1 MASEFVVA
9 PQHAQHIL
17 NHVFTTAKPGQYTI
31 RASPTAAVPRSDQ
44 QAAHPV
50 QPLPPLY
57 QPTSWQPSLTPSP
70 LSPPSCSVSTA
81 KADSSSKDS
90 KGDTLTVTDN
100 RSGKSIVIPIKHNTV
115 EAVAFQKLSSLQL
128 YDPGFMNTCSATSRI
143 CEIKGGQGI
152 LRYRGYPIEQLAEQS
167 TFLEVAFLLIYGELP
182 NATQLDYFDKRVMR
196 HTFVHED
203 LKKAISSFRYDAHP
217 MGMLISTIAALSTF
231 HPEANPALVGQDV
244 YKDMQLRNKQIHRI
258 IGCMPT
264 MAAFVYR
271 HRIGRPFVNP
281 SGRDM
286 SYVSH
291 HHNMLSNRFAT
302 GIVPCSAAR
311 LLTIHA
317 CLLCVSSLSV
327 RISCTCSTSCPTTTT
342 GPIRSSLVHST
353 SSSFSTPITN

>member
-1 MASEFVVA
+1 MLPVCAVCTRS
-9 PQHAQHIL
+9 
-17 NHVFTTAKPGQYTI
+17 AKPE
-31 RASPTAAVPRSDQ
+31 
-44 QAAHPV
+44 
-50 QPLPPLY
+50 
-57 QPTSWQPSLTPSP
+57 
-70 LSPPSCSVSTA
+70 
-81 KADSSSKDS
+81 SSSKDG

-115 EAVAFQKLSSLQL
+115 EATAFQKLSSLQL

-182 NATQLDYFDKRVMR
+182 NSAQLGYFNKRVMR

-217 MGMLISTIAALSTF
+217 MGMLISTIAALGTF

-244 YKDMQLRNKQIHRI
+244 YKDMHLRNKQIHRI

-286 SYVSH
+286 TYVSRLAH
-291 HHNMLSNRFAT
+291 SAGNVLCTLGVVCSHTCYVLSLHVVC
-302 GIVPCSAAR
+302 G
-311 LLTIHA
+311 
-317 CLLCVSSLSV
+317 SV
-327 RISCTCSTSCPTTTT
+327 RTSCTCWTSCRTTTT
-342 GPIRSSLVHST
+342 VLIPSLLAHST
-353 SSSFSTPITN
+353 SSSSSTPTTN

>member
-1 MASEFVVA
+1 MRVHHSATKLGSAS
-9 PQHAQHIL
+9 
-17 NHVFTTAKPGQYTI
+17 K
-31 RASPTAAVPRSDQ
+31 TAA
-44 QAAHPV
+44 AGA
-50 QPLPPLY
+50 
-57 QPTSWQPSLTPSP
+57 
-70 LSPPSCSVSTA
+70 
-81 KADSSSKDS
+81 
-90 KGDTLTVTDN
+90 TLTVTDN
-100 RSGKSIVIPIKHNTV
+100 RSGKVIVVPIKHNTV

-182 NATQLDYFDKRVMR
+182 STQQLNYFNARVMR

-203 LKKAISSFRYDAHP
+203 LKRAISSFRYDAHP

-244 YKDMQLRNKQIHRI
+244 YKDMRLRNKQIHRI

-286 SYVSH
+286 SYVSREH
-291 HHNMLSNRFAT
+291 SRHR
-302 GIVPCSAAR
+302 VSAAQCCADGESHR
-311 LLTIHA
+311 Y
-317 CLLCVSSLSV
+317 V
-327 RISCTCSTSCPTTTT
+327 
-342 GPIRSSLVHST
+342 
-353 SSSFSTPITN
+353 F